1 MSSQQTP
8 HLNKLI
14 FEQAKRYHNRV
25 ALYHRSNTSSKW
37 ESVTWDDLAVQVRLI
52 GKALIEMGVKCG
64 DRVGIFSQNMYESI
78 VADFANFYAKAVTV
92 PLYATSTSIQIDY
105 ILANAGINVL
115 FVGEKYQFDV
125 ACEILRD
132 SSILRKVIVFDN
144 SVDISGCDKAVYFSD
159 LLKKS
164 VSPSTDKEAEKRNAV
179 NLDDDL
185 MTILYTS
192 GTTGFPK
199 GVMLTQSNY
208 AECLNRSL
216 VRFKGVNDKDIT
228 ITYLPLSHIFEKMWT
243 YFCLLNGVT
252 IYINHLPDEIKQS
265 LQDVHPTVMCAVPR
279 FWEKIYAIMMD
290 KVENAMPH
298 SRRIYYKWILS
309 LGKRYNLN
317 FKRKGLHS
325 PKGLSAAYK
334 IFARPVFRK
343 AERTIG
349 IERGKVFPCAGAK
362 LSDDINEFFHSI
374 GINICYGY
382 GLTESTATVSCFPTE
397 NKYYKIG
404 SVGKIIEG
412 MDVKIS
418 PDGEILIKGKS
429 VTSGYYNNQEAND
442 EAFTEDGWFRTGDS
456 GFVDM
461 YNNLYLTDR
470 IKDLFKTAG
479 GKYVAPQMIESLIGG
494 SKFVEQAVA
503 IGNEHKY
510 VSMLIVPSFTNLES
524 WATENKLKWKTRE
537 DLLSHPDVKALY
549 RDIIDKR
556 SGILARFEQVKR
568 FTLLPQPF
576 TMEQGHLTNTLK
588 IRRKVIN
595 EMFKAEID
603 AMYDV

>member
-1 MSSQQTP
+1 MNNQQTP

-14 FEQAKRYHNRV
+14 FEQAKRYGNR
-25 ALYHRSNTSSKW
+25 AAIYHRNDNSGKW
-37 ESVTWDDLAVQVRLI
+37 ESVSWGELAMQVSAI
-52 GKALIEMGVKCG
+52 GKALIESGVKCG
-64 DRVGIFSQNMYESI
+64 DRVGIFSQNMYECI

-92 PLYATSTSIQIDY
+92 PLYATSTSIQSDY
-105 ILANAGINVL
+105 IITNAGINIL
-115 FVGEKYQFDV
+115 FVGERYQFDV
-125 ACEILRD
+125 AREIAKD
-132 SSILRKVIVFDN
+132 SSTLKKVIVFDN
-144 SVDISGCDKAVYFSD
+144 SVDISECDEAVYFSD
-159 LLKKS
+159 LLKSS
-164 VSPSTDKEAEKRNAV
+164 VSPDTEKEAKKRNAS
-179 NLDDDL
+179 DSEDDL
-185 MTILYTS
+185 LTILYTS

-199 GVMLTQSNY
+199 GVMLSQSNY
-208 AECLNRSL
+208 KECLDRSL
-216 VRFKGVNDKDIT
+216 VRFGVINDKDTT
-228 ITYLPLSHIFEKMWT
+228 ITYLPLSHIFEKVWT
-243 YFCLLNGVT
+243 YYCLLNGVT
-252 IYINHLPDEIKQS
+252 IYINHLPDEIRRT
-265 LQDVHPTVMCAVPR
+265 LQEVHPTAFCAVPR
-279 FWEKIYAIMMD
+279 FWEKIYAVISD
-290 KVENAMPH
+290 KMETAIPH
-298 SRRIYYKWILS
+298 SKRIYYKWILS

-317 FKRKGLHS
+317 YKRFGLHS

-343 AERTIG
+343 AERAIG

-362 LSDDINEFFHSI
+362 LSDNINMFFHSM

-382 GLTESTATVSCFPTE
+382 GLTESTATVSCFLTD
-397 NKYYKIG
+397 NKFYKIG
-404 SVGKIIEG
+404 SVGRIIEG

-429 VTSGYYNNQEAND
+429 VTSGYYNNKEANA

-461 YNNLYLTDR
+461 ENNLYLTDR

-479 GKYVAPQMIESLIGG
+479 GKYVAPQMLESLICS

-510 VSMLIVPSFTNLES
+510 VSMLIVPSFKHLEA
-524 WATENKLKWKTRE
+524 WAKEHNINWKTKDE
-537 DLLSHPDVKALY
+537 LLAQPDVKELY

-556 SGILARFEQVKR
+556 SGILARFEQIKR

-603 AMYDV
+603 AMYE

>member
-1 MSSQQTP
+1 MSIVTP

-14 FEQAKRYHNRV
+14 FEQAKHYGSR
-25 ALYHRSNTSSKW
+25 AAIYHRNDNSGKW
-37 ESVTWDDLAVQVRLI
+37 ESVSWDEFAMHVSAM
-52 GKALIEMGVKCG
+52 GKALIESGVKCG
-64 DRVGIFSQNMYESI
+64 DRIGIFSHNMYECI

-92 PLYATSTSIQIDY
+92 PLYATSTSIQLDY
-105 ILANAGINVL
+105 IITNAGINVM
-115 FVGEKYQFDV
+115 FIGEQYQFDV
-125 ACEILRD
+125 AREIVKD
-132 SSILRKVIVFDN
+132 SSTIKKIIVFDN
-144 SVDISGCDKAVYFSD
+144 TVDISECNEAVYFSD
-159 LLKKS
+159 LLTKG
-164 VSPSTDKEAEKRNAV
+164 VSPDTEKEAEKRNASDS
-179 NLDDDL
+179 DDDL

-208 AECLNRSL
+208 KECLDRSL
-216 VRFKGVNDKDIT
+216 VRFNVISDKDTT
-228 ITYLPLSHIFEKMWT
+228 ITYLPLSHIFEKVWT

-252 IYINHLPDEIKQS
+252 IYINHLPDEIRRS
-265 LQDVHPTVMCAVPR
+265 LQEVHPTAFCAVPR
-279 FWEKIYAIMMD
+279 FWEKIYAVMSD
-290 KVENAMPH
+290 KIETAIPH
-298 SRRIYYKWILS
+298 SKRIYYKWILS
-309 LGKRYNLN
+309 LGERYNLN
-317 FKRKGLHS
+317 YKRFGLHS

-343 AERTIG
+343 VERNIG
-349 IERGKVFPCAGAK
+349 IEKGNVFPCAGAK
-362 LSDDINEFFHSI
+362 LSDDINMFFHSM

-382 GLTESTATVSCFPTE
+382 GLTESTATVSCFLPD
-397 NKYYKIG
+397 NKFYKIG
-404 SVGKIIEG
+404 SVGRIIEG

-429 VTSGYYNNQEAND
+429 VTSGYYNNEEANA

-461 YNNLYLTDR
+461 ENNLYLTDR
-470 IKDLFKTAG
+470 IKDLFKTSG
-479 GKYVAPQMIESLIGG
+479 GKYIAPQMLESLICG

-510 VSMLIVPSFTNLES
+510 VSMLIVPSFSRLEDWAKEHNL
-524 WATENKLKWKTRE
+524 NWKTKE
-537 DLLSHPDVKALY
+537 ELLALPDVKALY
-549 RDIIDKR
+549 QDIINKR
-556 SGILARFEQVKR
+556 TGILAGFEQIKR

-588 IRRKVIN
+588 IKRKVIN

>member
-1 MSSQQTP
+1 MSRETP

-14 FEQAKRYHNRV
+14 FEQAKRYGSR
-25 ALYHRSNTSSKW
+25 AAIYHRKNNSCKW
-37 ESVTWDDLAVQVRLI
+37 ESVSWGELAVHVRLI
-52 GKALIEMGVKCG
+52 GKALIELGVECG
-64 DRVGIFSQNMYESI
+64 DRVGIFSQNMYECV
-78 VADFANFYAKAVTV
+78 VADFANFSAKAVTV
-92 PLYATSTSIQIDY
+92 PIYATSTSIQVDY
-105 ILANAGINVL
+105 ILTNADINVL
-115 FVGEKYQFDV
+115 FVGEQYQFDV
-125 ACEILRD
+125 AKEIIHD
-132 SSILRKVIVFDN
+132 SDILRKIIVFDN
-144 SVDISGCDKAVYFSD
+144 SVDISGCSEAMYFSD
-159 LLKKS
+159 LLKRS
-164 VSPSTDKEAEKRNAV
+164 VSPDIDKEAERRIAQNSE
-179 NLDDDL
+179 DDL

-208 AECLNRSL
+208 TECLTRSL
-216 VRFKGVNDKDIT
+216 VRFNTVNDKDVT

-252 IYINHLPDEIKQS
+252 IYINHLPNEISKA
-265 LQDVHPTVMCAVPR
+265 LQDIHPTVMCAVPR
-279 FWEKIYAIMMD
+279 FWEKVYAAILD
-290 KVENAMPH
+290 KMETAMPH

-309 LGKRYNLN
+309 LGKKYNLSY
-317 FKRKGLHS
+317 KRLGFHS

-343 AERTIG
+343 VERAIG
-349 IERGKVFPCAGAK
+349 IERGNVFPCAGAK
-362 LSDDINEFFHSI
+362 LSDDINMFFHSM

-382 GLTESTATVSCFPTE
+382 GLTESTATVSCFPTD
-397 NKYYKIG
+397 NKFYKIG

-429 VTSGYYNNQEAND
+429 VTSGYYNNQEANA

-461 YNNLYLTDR
+461 ENNLYLTDR
-470 IKDLFKTAG
+470 IKDMFKTSG
-479 GKYVAPQMIESLIGG
+479 GKYIAPQMLESLICG

-510 VSMLIVPSFTNLES
+510 VSMLIVPSFSHLEDWAKEHNLS
-524 WATENKLKWKTRE
+524 WHTRDE
-537 DLLSHPDVKALY
+537 LLSQPDVKSLY
-549 RDIIDKR
+549 QDIINKR
-556 SGILARFEQVKR
+556 SGILAQFEQVKR